1 MAIDYGYEKG
11 AKGALFGN
19 FYEADTAFMIQDPNS
34 EGGFPVF
41 GRLGEEGT
49 GYTAN
54 ASALA
59 AVARVHKV
67 TVTATSAAGAKKVSV
82 TVGGKKVEITTTA
95 SDAAADVVGDLV
107 AAINADTEG
116 AGAIVT
122 ASGSA
127 SPLVLTFKT
136 AGADA
141 NDIPVV
147 VASEDNGVTV
157 AIATEGNTE
166 GKDAVTA
173 GFFFKG
179 IAIRNSFGDIKH
191 AGRETSVCVKGK
203 ICVPV
208 SGSVQAGQT
217 AYYTADGVISSSS
230 TNGTAFGKFVT
241 NSTATDGLAVVELA

>member
-11 AKGALFGN
+11 ANGALFGN
-19 FYEADTAFMIQDPNS
+19 FYEADTAFMLQDPNS

-49 GYTAN
+49 GYTAS
-54 ASALA
+54 ASASD
-59 AVARVHKV
+59 AVARVQKV
-67 TVTATSAAGAKKVSV
+67 NVTARSAAGSKKVSV

-127 SPLVLTFKT
+127 STLVLTFKT
-136 AGADA
+136 AGAAA
-141 NDIPVV
+141 NEIPVV
-147 VASEDNGVTV
+147 VASEDGGVTV
-157 AIATEGNTE
+157 ALATEGNTE

-173 GFFFKG
+173 GFFKG

-203 ICVPV
+203 IWVHV
-208 SGSVQAGQT
+208 SGAVQAGQT
-217 AYYTADGVISSSS
+217 AYYTAAGVISASS
-230 TNGTAFGKFVT
+230 NDGTAFGKFVT
-241 NSTATDGLAVVELA
+241 NSTATDGIAVVELA

>member
-19 FYEADTAFMIQDPNS
+19 FYEADTAFMLQDPNS

-54 ASALA
+54 ASAA
-59 AVARVHKV
+59 NAVARVV
-67 TVTATSAAGAKKVSV
+67 EITPTIASAAAGGKVSV
-82 TVGGKKVEITTTA
+82 TIGDKTFEATSTA
-95 SDAAADVVGDLV
+95 ATSTVATIIDDLV
-107 AAINADTEG
+107 SAINN
-116 AGAIVT
+116 
-122 ASGSA
+122 ASTG
-127 SPLVLTFKT
+127 SPLFGATDGTTKLTLTAKT
-136 AGADA
+136 AGAAA
-141 NDIPVV
+141 NAVSITAASTDTGVV
-147 VASEDNGVTV
+147 VSSPTTN
-157 AIATEGNTE
+157 ATD

-173 GFFFKG
+173 GFFKG

-203 ICVPV
+203 IWVPV

-217 AYYTADGVISSSS
+217 AYYTAAGVISASS

-241 NSTATDGLAVVELA
+241 NSTATNGIAVVELA